1 MSSPPLTSQS
11 TAPSVGSPMHLP
23 LAAHQGFASGQQQQG
38 MPQPPYRGNPEL
50 EQAGID
56 FVLTYDNSYS
66 KNPQ

>member
-1 MSSPPLTSQS
+1 
-11 TAPSVGSPMHLP
+11 MHLP
-23 LAAHQGFASGQQQQG
+23 PAANQGFVPSRQQHG
-38 MPQPPYRGNPEL
+38 IPQPLYRGNPEL

>member
-1 MSSPPLTSQS
+1 
-11 TAPSVGSPMHLP
+11 MHLP
-23 LAAHQGFASGQQQQG
+23 LAANQGFTPGQQQQG
-38 MPQPPYRGNPEL
+38 MPEPPYRGNPEL